1 VWLRFQLAESS
12 EWQQVSSLCD
22 ARRSPA
28 IKISMP
34 STRAR
39 APGGGTRTSGTI
51 SSDGAALAEQEQ
63 EPPPAEA
70 GTVRGAGI

>member
-12 EWQQVSSLCD
+12 EWQQVSSPCD

-39 APGGGTRTSGTI
+39 EDEWHYFVGRRGTT
-51 SSDGAALAEQEQ
+51 AMQE
-63 EPPPAEA
+63 PPAEA
-70 GTVRGAGI
+70 GTVRGAGIFF